1 MNAHFVMLAT
11 CFSFF
16 FNIRQRKPYDMLVEN
31 VGRNDGRNVGR
42 KCWSK
47 MLVKND
53 GRTFFRFDNDTE
65 FFFQNK

>member
-47 MLVKND
+47 MMGKMLGEND
-53 GRTFFRFDNDTE
+53 GRNVGR
-65 FFFQNK
+65 K